1 MKLNKVVFSYLVF
14 GILTTLI
21 NIVSY
26 AILSKFFGMDYKFA
40 TIIAWMISVF
50 FAFITNKLY
59 VFNSKET
66 NVSLMIK
73 EFLSF
78 IFFRL
83 LSLIL
88 DIGIMLMM
96 VEWLRM
102 DDLLAKI
109 AANVFVVI
117 FNFFASKYVIF
128 TKRKV

>member
-66 NVSLMIK
+66 NVSLIIK